1 MTENTAILTDE
12 SVVSKLNQK
21 DMNFKYKQIERKE
34 DFNIPTMSSLV
45 KISELNMKRDFFSV
59 KAKLTFGNVPIKM
72 VHKDMEKTWE

>member
-1 MTENTAILTDE
+1 MTENTAILNDE

-45 KISELNMKRDFFSV
+45 KISELNEYEVGLFLS
-59 KAKLTFGNVPIKM
+59 
-72 VHKDMEKTWE
+72 